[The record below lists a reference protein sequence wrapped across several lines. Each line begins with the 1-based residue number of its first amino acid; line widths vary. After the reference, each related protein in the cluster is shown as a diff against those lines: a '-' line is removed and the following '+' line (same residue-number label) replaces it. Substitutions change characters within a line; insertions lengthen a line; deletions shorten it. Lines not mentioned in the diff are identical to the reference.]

1 VAKWK
6 GNIISFNPQAT
17 SGTAYTGKAN
27 GIWSCDIVGQLK
39 QAGLWA
45 LGITPPSAPAITTAT
60 IGNTQI
66 SIIFTAPS
74 TLNGST
80 ITSYTVTS
88 SGGQTAS
95 GSSSPIVIT
104 GLTNGTSYTFT
115 VVANS
120 ASGSSISS
128 ESVSATPTSFTV
140 PSVPTIGTATISSA
154 SSAMITFT
162 APSFNGGTV
171 ITSYTAVSSPGG
183 ITGTLS
189 QAGSGTITV
198 NGLAQLTTYTFTVYA
213 TNSVGNS
220 SNSTATGSI
229 SMPAVDPYFS
239 SVGLLL
245 SGDGANGVNYFTD
258 LSIGSKTVT
267 TVGNTQVST
276 SVKKFGTGSIYFD
289 GANDSLSISSSSIMS
304 FSGDFT
310 IECWIN
316 CIDYRTSQNWFYN
329 YVFNSVDASG
339 GNWTMPYINAAV
351 QYNGTLGVGFYGS
364 AGTTG
369 FGTSAAIS
377 MNTWYHVAL
386 VRASGTLT
394 CYLNGAPMP
403 VTSGSAANNGNISQ
417 TGLIIGDSRWN
428 TGSESWHGYI
438 DDFRVTN
445 GVARYTSNFTP
456 STTASPTQ

>member
-45 LGITPPSAPAITTAT
+45 LGITPPSAPAITTSTA
-60 IGNTQI
+60 GNTQV
-66 SIIFTAPS
+66 SIAFTAPS
-74 TLNGST
+74 SLNGST

-88 SGGQTAS
+88 SDGQTAN

-120 ASGSSISS
+120 ASGSSIASAT
-128 ESVSATPTSFTV
+128 VLATPTVFTV
-140 PSVPTIGTATISSA
+140 PGIPTIGTATISSA

-162 APSFNGGTV
+162 APTSNGGTV
-171 ITSYTAVSSPGG
+171 ITSYTAVSSPGS

-229 SMPAVDPYFS
+229 SMPAIDPYFS
-239 SVGLLL
+239 SVSLLL
-245 SGDGANGVNYFTD
+245 SGDGANGVNNFTD
-258 LSIGSKTVT
+258 LSIGSRTVT
-267 TVGNTQVST
+267 TYGNTQVST

-289 GANDSLSISSSSIMS
+289 GLGDYLRCATNITLSAN
-304 FSGDFT
+304 FTVEFWFNVTAVSGYHRFFNN
-310 IECWIN
+310 E
-316 CIDYRTSQNWFYN
+316 YEGGKYFYC
-329 YVFNSVDASG
+329 Y
-339 GNWTMPYINAAV
+339 
-351 QYNGTLGVGFYGS
+351 YNGTGIVAYNADSASLGIYGTFT
-364 AGTTG
+364 A
-369 FGTSAAIS
+369 
-377 MNTWYHVAL
+377 NTWNHFAI
-386 VRASGTLT
+386 VRLGSTSTL
-394 CYLNGAPMP
+394 YLNGTSVASW
-403 VTSGSAANNGNISQ
+403 SGSTSFPFTYTQ
-417 TGLIIGDSRWN
+417 LSSDD
-428 TGSESWHGYI
+428 EEMQGYL
-438 DDFRVTN
+438 DDFRITN

-456 STTASPTQ
+456 SNTASPTQ